1 MKGENMKREV
11 NMRTPIESTKGKS
24 SGSKKAPTTII
35 DPQKEKESRIIT
47 DPLGS
52 WTGVP
57 EDDYFDKPIQDVD
70 DL

>member
-1 MKGENMKREV
+1 MKREV
-11 NMRTPIESTKGKS
+11 NMRTPIENMKGNS
-24 SGSKKAPTTII
+24 SSKKKAPTPIN
-35 DPQKEKESRIIT
+35 DPQKEKESRIIS

-57 EDDYFDKPIQDVD
+57 MDDVHDKPVQDAD

>member
-1 MKGENMKREV
+1 MKREV
-11 NMRTPIESTKGKS
+11 NMRTPTESTKGKS
-24 SGSKKAPTTII
+24 ADIKNTSTPIS
-35 DPQKEKESRIIT
+35 DPQKDKESRIIT
-47 DPLGS
+47 DPFGS